1 MSRFPFYT
9 LCKILHSKTCTKCSD
24 VVLQSVQKFFFS
36 DRQELCLMSGNET
49 NLPGRKSCPS
59 MYTRHLHVPLGLC
72 GNRKKKKSGLGDG
85 PFRLKWVKIWFVPK
99 TRSQAN
105 PIKPRHP
112 RRPSSLFRLE
122 NKLSFGGTTPCYTS
136 QLKICIP
143 PNKITEKTQNA

>member
-1 MSRFPFYT
+1 
-9 LCKILHSKTCTKCSD
+9 
-24 VVLQSVQKFFFS
+24 
-36 DRQELCLMSGNET
+36 MSGNET

-72 GNRKKKKSGLGDG
+72 GNRKKKKKSGLGDG
-85 PFRLKWVKIWFVPK
+85 PFRHKWVKIWFVPK

-105 PIKPRHP
+105 PIKPHHP

-122 NKLSFGGTTPCYTS
+122 NKLTFGGTTPCYTS

-143 PNKITEKTQNA
+143 PNKVREKKNPKCLNERSGVFDSIDQAVLQRDRFKLSQ